1 MKLSLVLKF
10 IVITASLI
18 VATSLLLSI
27 FLIASSSRTIR
38 GNLRTRG
45 ESIAKSLSRA
55 SEFAMEFQNVE
66 QLERL
71 AAGYLSEE
79 QDVVYV
85 RLFDENK
92 QMIVSRENESAGTLP
107 PELARP
113 PAQFTRLAVSQHDG
127 RNGGASYYD
136 ISVPVIARPNDEL
149 GELDLFEAPPSAS
162 ERSHAIGWVRIGVSL
177 RSMEAAI
184 SDLRTYT
191 FWLTL
196 IVIALGILISMLITQ
211 WVTRP
216 LKTLVSATN
225 RIASGQF
232 DTQLAIRADDEI
244 GVLAHSFNRMVA
256 ELQKTTV
263 SKDYINDILDSM
275 NDALLV
281 LEQDGTIRTFNPI
294 LPTLTGYSDKELI
307 GQPLAMLLAEVAPAA
322 PGAESDPFMSK
333 QERIMLARDG
343 TQIPVLFSAGPM
355 QYAVDG
361 RQGIV
366 CVATDI
372 TKLKQV
378 EIQLLRA
385 KHEAEAATEAKSQ
398 FLANMSH
405 EIRTPMNGIIGMTGQ
420 LLETTLSKDQQQYT
434 EVIRSSAEALL
445 TIIND
450 ILDFSKLEAGRME
463 FETISFNLRNC
474 IEEVGDL
481 MATRA
486 HEKDLELAVL
496 IHHNLPLHVFG
507 DPGRLRQ
514 VLLNLTNNAIKFTE
528 NGEVVITA
536 DTIASSNGHA
546 IIRFDVSDTGI
557 GIADDK
563 LALLFQRFSQV
574 DQTDT
579 RRFGGTGLGLAIS
592 KQIVSQMGGEI
603 RVTSQIGSG
612 STFSFTVDFEVDFE
626 TSSAPAQHLRSVRD
640 LHVLIVDDNRTNR
653 LVFREQLMGWGCM
666 PEEAIDAGEA
676 LSMLRAAYDNGRP
689 FQLILMDY
697 CMPDMDGI
705 ELAHKVKDDA
715 LLCNTPVIV
724 TTSAP
729 RRGDAVRMLENK
741 VDAYLTKP
749 VKLSQLYEAI
759 LAVRELGT
767 AHQDKK
773 ERHLITQHSLKE
785 AARERFKIL
794 LVEDSPL
801 NQKVAVSML
810 LSAGYPCDV
819 AFNGKEAVEATA
831 HLDYDLI
838 LMDCQMPVMDGFEAT
853 RLIRA
858 AESAKGRHTPIV
870 ALTAKAMK
878 GDRDKCFEAGMD
890 AYLSKPVDRDKL
902 FALLLRFLENNPQ
915 SRGDNGLFDSPLD
928 LAILKDISQGELTIE
943 REMIDLFQLEVRD
956 HMEKLR
962 KAVADSEVEAVE
974 REAHSLKSI
983 CGNIGARN
991 LYQHAYM
998 LERLGHERNIDGCAM
1013 HLHKFKLE
1021 FERVLALLREYL
1033 ASEHQG
1039 ATQAASPH
1047 DQESFVVLIV
1057 DDDRF
1062 NRLVLYQYLAGDNY
1076 RVEQAANG
1084 GEALAIMASGKRID
1098 LVLLDIMMPD
1108 ISGYEVC
1115 KRLRDTYPPHVLPVI
1130 LLTARDQVPDLLKG
1144 YEVGANDYLIKP
1156 IRKDLLRS
1164 RIKIQIQLL
1173 AHLKLEESNRL
1184 LEHKMEAQTKQLS
1197 EKDDELATLDS
1208 ILDALNH
1215 QSALDSALG
1224 TLVRQSLV
1232 LFPRADR
1239 AYFLAYNSERDC
1251 LEVVSAIGEA
1261 SDALSE
1267 LRFPLE
1273 LFRQLEADRSQ
1284 TVTNGVWFFNQQKS
1298 LAPFR
1303 GLAEGSAKCVL
1314 FFALHLEDHLRGALL
1329 LINTKNPTAFGP
1341 YRTEPDKLDRLRHH
1355 AVSAITKAHYLHE
1368 LARKNGEVL
1377 RTRRQLLRQNKLASL
1392 GTLTA
1397 GIAHELRNPL
1407 NFINNFA
1414 TLNVEMLRE
1423 LREELERHI
1432 DSEAWEDL
1440 ASLIED
1446 IDQNTHLISKH
1457 GSAAN
1462 RIIKSMMMLSS
1473 GGANVREQ
1481 VDFNELVDEYI
1492 YLAYHGLN
1500 PTESGPVR
1508 FDKHYDPT
1516 MGKIRIVP
1524 QNISRVVL
1532 NLVNNACYALN
1543 RKKCDSKVPFEPLIT
1558 ITTRRHADRA
1568 VLVIE
1573 DNGTGLP
1580 PHIQEHCFD
1589 PFFTTKPQGAG
1600 TGLGLSIS
1608 HDIIVNEH
1616 GGNFQLETEDGKFT
1630 RFTITLPLEQNE
1642 SAQREKT

>member
-10 IVITASLI
+10 IVITATLI
-18 VATSLLLSI
+18 VATSLLISI
-27 FLIASSSRTIR
+27 FLIESSSRTIR
-38 GNLRTRG
+38 ANLRARG

-79 QDVVYV
+79 QDVLYV
-85 RLFDENK
+85 RLFAEDR
-92 QMIVSRENESAGTLP
+92 QMIVSRESENAGKLSA
-107 PELARP
+107 ELTKA
-113 PAQFTRLAVSQHDG
+113 PASFAPLVVASHQGQG
-127 RNGGASYYD
+127 EGANFYD

-149 GELDLFEAPPSAS
+149 GELELFEAPTAKNDPD
-162 ERSHAIGWVRIGVSL
+162 HAIGWVRIGLSL
-177 RSMEAAI
+177 QTMDAALH
-184 SDLRTYT
+184 DLRVYS

-196 IVIALGILISMLITQ
+196 IVIALGILLSMLITQ

-216 LKTLVSATN
+216 LKNLVLATD

-232 DTQLAIRADDEI
+232 DYQLPSRANDEI
-244 GVLAHSFNRMVA
+244 GVLALSFNRMVA
-256 ELQKTTV
+256 ELEKTTV

-281 LEQDGTIRTFNPI
+281 LEEDGSIRTFNPK
-294 LPTLTGYSDKELI
+294 LPALTGYSEQDLI
-307 GQPLAMLLAEVAPAA
+307 GKPIDMLFAEISNEARGEA
-322 PGAESDPFMSK
+322 DHFMSK

-343 TQIPVLFSAGPM
+343 SRIPVLFSAGPM

-361 RQGIV
+361 RHGIV

-378 EIQLLRA
+378 EIQLIKA
-385 KHEAEAATEAKSQ
+385 KHDAEAAAEAKSQ

-420 LLETTLSKDQQQYT
+420 LLETTLSRDQQQYT

-450 ILDFSKLEAGRME
+450 ILDFSKLEAGRMD
-463 FETISFNLRNC
+463 FECISFNLRNC

-496 IHHNLPLHVFG
+496 IHHNLPLHVLG

-528 NGEVVITA
+528 SGEVVIAA
-536 DTIASSNGHA
+536 DTILEQDGHA
-546 IIRFDVSDTGI
+546 VIKFDVSDTGI
-557 GIADDK
+557 GIAGDK
-563 LALLFQRFSQV
+563 LQLLFQRFSQI

-592 KQIVSQMGGEI
+592 RQIVGQMGGEI
-603 RVTSQIGSG
+603 RVNSQIGRG
-612 STFSFTVDFEVDFE
+612 STFSFTVEFQIDAE
-626 TSSAPAQHLRSVRD
+626 TGPTPSHHLRSVRD

-676 LSMLRAAYDNGRP
+676 FSMLLAAHASGRP

-705 ELAHKVKDDA
+705 ELAHKVKDDPR
-715 LLCNTPVIV
+715 LCNTPVIV

-729 RRGDAVRMLENK
+729 RRGDALRMLENK

-749 VKLSQLYEAI
+749 VKRTQLYEAI
-759 LAVRELGT
+759 LAVRDLGG
-767 AHQDKK
+767 AESKHDRQ
-773 ERHLITQHSLKE
+773 LITQHSLKE

-819 AFNGKEAVEATA
+819 AFNGKEALEATA

-890 AYLSKPVDRDKL
+890 AYLTKPVDRDKL
-902 FALLLRFLENNPQ
+902 FALLLRFLESNQ
-915 SRGDNGLFDSPLD
+915 QRGDSGRFDASLD
-928 LAILKDISQGELTIE
+928 LAILKDISQGEHSIE
-943 REMIDLFQLEVRD
+943 KEMIDLFQLEVRD
-956 HMEKLR
+956 HLDKLR
-962 KAVADSEVEAVE
+962 KAITDAEVEAVE

-983 CGNIGARN
+983 CGNMGARH

-998 LERLGHERNIDGCAM
+998 LERLGHERNIDGAAM
-1013 HLHKFKLE
+1013 HLHRFKLE
-1021 FERVLALLREYL
+1021 FELVLALLRDYL
-1033 ASEHQG
+1033 ASEHR
-1039 ATQAASPH
+1039 ATMPTPQDL
-1047 DQESFVVLIV
+1047 DQDYFVVLIV

-1062 NRLVLYQYLAGDNY
+1062 NRLVLYQYLAGDKY
-1076 RVEQAANG
+1076 KVEQAANG
-1084 GEALAIMASGKRID
+1084 GEALAILASGKRVD

-1197 EKDDELATLDS
+1197 DKDDELATLDS

-1232 LFPRADR
+1232 LFPRADK
-1239 AYFLAYNSERDC
+1239 AYFLAYNSERNSLD
-1251 LEVVSAIGEA
+1251 VVSAVGEA
-1261 SDALSE
+1261 VDALAE
-1267 LRFPLE
+1267 LHFPLD
-1273 LFRQLEADRSQ
+1273 LLRQFSVDRSQ
-1284 TVTNGVWFFNQQKS
+1284 MITADVWFFNQQKNINS
-1298 LAPFR
+1298 FR
-1303 GLAEGSAKCVL
+1303 GLADGQAKCIL
-1314 FFALHLEDHLRGALL
+1314 FFALNLEDHLRGALV

-1341 YRTEPDKLDRLRHH
+1341 YRTEPEKLDRLRHH

-1423 LREELERHI
+1423 LREELERAVDRQTWEELTDLI
-1432 DSEAWEDL
+1432 DDL
-1440 ASLIED
+1440 
-1446 IDQNTHLISKH
+1446 DQNTHLINKH

-1473 GGANVREQ
+1473 GGANIREL
-1481 VDFNELVDEYI
+1481 VDFNELVDEYL

-1500 PTESGPVR
+1500 PAESGPVR
-1508 FDKHYDPT
+1508 FDKDYDPN

-1543 RKKCDSKVPFEPLIT
+1543 RKKSESKVPFEPLIT
-1558 ITTRRHADRA
+1558 VATKRHPERA

-1589 PFFTTKPQGAG
+1589 PFFTTKPQGSG

-1608 HDIIVNEH
+1608 YDIIVNEH
-1616 GGNFQLETEDGKFT
+1616 GGSFQLETEEGKFT
-1630 RFTITLPLEQNE
+1630 RFTISLPLERGE
-1642 SAQREKT
+1642 PETAQ